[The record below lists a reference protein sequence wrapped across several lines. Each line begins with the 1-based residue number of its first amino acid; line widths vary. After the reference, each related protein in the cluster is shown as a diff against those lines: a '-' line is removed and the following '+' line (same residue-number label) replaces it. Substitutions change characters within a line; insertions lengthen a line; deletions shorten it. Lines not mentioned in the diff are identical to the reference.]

1 VNPLLRSALRHARRR
16 PLGPLLVILGVA
28 LGVAVGI
35 GIELAN
41 GAALRAMELSVE
53 RTAGRATHALSG
65 AVQTPELW
73 LARLR
78 VELGQRAAAPVV
90 EADVWLAD
98 RGGETLRLLGLDP
111 WSEAPF
117 RPYLAGAGT
126 GAELDLG
133 TFLTTPGAVLLGA
146 PTAARLGLATGDRFE
161 LLVATTRRA
170 VTLVGLLEPRDAFD
184 RELLQGLLLC
194 DVATAQELTG
204 SEGFLSR
211 IDLLLPAGEA
221 GERRGAELLAAFGPG
236 ARLTPTAARVG
247 TMERLTRSLRFNLQA
262 LSHLALV
269 VGGFL
274 VFSAL
279 SFAVVERREELGLL
293 RTLGATRGQVAL
305 AIGIEGMLLVAAGT
319 ALGLGLGVVLGHGLV
334 GLVLRTIDDLYFE
347 LEVSRALVSGGALGR
362 GALLGLCT
370 GAVAVAVPLLQA
382 LGLPPHR
389 LRRRSDTE
397 HGARRRQRLAARIG
411 LVALLC
417 GVAGGVA
424 AERSMEWTA
433 LALLVG
439 LLGAA
444 LLVPRAADLLLAAVE
459 GPWAR
464 PLGGRAQLA
473 ARSARRSL
481 SRTGVALSA
490 LTVALAASVGVA
502 ILVQSFRGTVEIWLA
517 RSLDG
522 DVFLSGA
529 SVAGART
536 SGVVPAEW
544 VERLRSTAGVAEVRL
559 YRSATVQTDRGD
571 LQVIGAQF
579 GREHLERSLFRSGDA
594 ATAWPEFEAGR
605 ALVITEPLAFHR
617 RLSPGD
623 TVRFNTAQGP
633 RELPV
638 AAVIRDYASD
648 SGVAL
653 LALPVLR
660 SWFEV
665 QDYNS
670 AVFAAVPGVEAE
682 ELLARLR
689 AELRPGETVQLRSN
703 RELHAA
709 TLEVFDRTFAVTS
722 VLRALILG
730 VALVGLVSACAA
742 LGLDARRELA
752 TLRALGATPGQVQG
766 LLAVQHG
773 LLGLCAGLLAVPLG
787 YALAYA
793 MVEGLHARS
802 FGWTLLA
809 VDPSP
814 AAVAGTVGLGGIAAV
829 LAGFEGGRRAAR
841 VPLLE
846 GLRDE

>member
-579 GREHLERSLFRSGDA
+579 GREHLARVR
-594 ATAWPEFEAGR
+594 GR
-605 ALVITEPLAFHR
+605 AR
-617 RLSPGD
+617 PGD
-623 TVRFNTAQGP
+623 HR
-633 RELPV
+633 
-638 AAVIRDYASD
+638 
-648 SGVAL
+648 
-653 LALPVLR
+653 
-660 SWFEV
+660 
-665 QDYNS
+665 
-670 AVFAAVPGVEAE
+670 
-682 ELLARLR
+682 
-689 AELRPGETVQLRSN
+689 
-703 RELHAA
+703 
-709 TLEVFDRTFAVTS
+709 
-722 VLRALILG
+722 
-730 VALVGLVSACAA
+730 A
-742 LGLDARRELA
+742 LGLPPAPLPRRHGALQHGPGTAGTARGRGDPRLRFRQRRGAARASGAAELVRGAGLQLGGVRRGARRRGRGTARPVARGAAAGRDGA
-752 TLRALGATPGQVQG
+752 TALQSRAARGDPRGLRPHLRGDLGAARPDPRRRAGRPGLRLRGPGARRAPGAGHPAGPRCDAGSGTGSAGGAARVARPVRRPPGGAPGLRLGLRHGRGSARALLRLDPPGRRPQSGGGGRDRGLGGHRRGARRLRGRAARG
-766 LLAVQHG
+766 
-773 LLGLCAGLLAVPLG
+773 AG
-787 YALAYA
+787 
-793 MVEGLHARS
+793 
-802 FGWTLLA
+802 
-809 VDPSP
+809 
-814 AAVAGTVGLGGIAAV
+814 AVAGGP
-829 LAGFEGGRRAAR
+829 AR
-841 VPLLE
+841 
-846 GLRDE
+846 